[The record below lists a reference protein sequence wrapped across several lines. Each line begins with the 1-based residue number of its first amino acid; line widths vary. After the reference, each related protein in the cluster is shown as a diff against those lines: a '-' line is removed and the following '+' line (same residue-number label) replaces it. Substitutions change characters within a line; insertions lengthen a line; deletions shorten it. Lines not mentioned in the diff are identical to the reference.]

1 MILFFLINVLCLFH
15 LGKPYY
21 FSLSELRYFPATRMN
36 SIPNRH
42 LMPVWPPMPQEDL
55 DNQEI
60 SSSYVKRTVIDPRQI
75 RRLAKNAKQRLG
87 LRLQ

>member
-1 MILFFLINVLCLFH
+1 MIEILFDQYLIFLH
-15 LGKPYY
+15 LGKTYY
-21 FSLSELRYFPATRMN
+21 FSLSELQYFPATRMN